1 VDSEVRAARAA
12 AYENPRE
19 EIQPLVPPGA
29 RRVLDLGCAS
39 GALGA
44 ALKRR
49 QRCEVVGIEIDPAY
63 AADARD
69 RLDRVV
75 QADLEELARRDDLRE
90 ELGTFDC
97 LIAGDVLEHLA
108 DPWSVLRRLAG
119 LVAPGA
125 TVVVSLPNVRYWHT
139 FWALGVRGTW
149 PRDDFGV
156 FDRTHLRWFTLR
168 DAKAMLRDAGL
179 TVETVAPQ
187 LRIRPLGSRFDPLV
201 GWTGR
206 TPLRELFAYQYV
218 IGARRP

>member
-1 VDSEVRAARAA
+1 MRAARAA

-19 EIQPLVPPGA
+19 EIQPLVPPEA

-49 QRCEVVGIEIDPAY
+49 HGCEVVGIEIDADY
-63 AADARD
+63 AADAGH

-75 QADLEELARRDDLRE
+75 QADLEELARREDLRE
-90 ELGTFDC
+90 DLGAFDC
-97 LIAGDVLEHLA
+97 LVAGDVLEHLV
-108 DPWSVLRRLAG
+108 DPWSVLRRMAA
-119 LVAPGA
+119 LVEPGGS
-125 TVVVSLPNVRYWHT
+125 VVVSLPNVRYWHT
-139 FWALGVRGTW
+139 FWVLGVSGTW

-156 FDRTHLRWFTLR
+156 FDRTHLRWFTLK

-187 LRIRPLGSRFDPLV
+187 LRIRPLGSRFDGLV
-201 GWTGR
+201 RWTGR

>member
-1 VDSEVRAARAA
+1 MPSS
-12 AYENPRE
+12 
-19 EIQPLVPPGA
+19 A
-29 RRVLDLGCAS
+29 RRILDLGCAS

-49 QRCEVVGIEIDPAY
+49 QPCEVVGIEVDPGY
-63 AADARD
+63 AADAAG

-75 QADLEELARRDDLRE
+75 QADLEEIAGRGDLRE

-97 LIAGDVLEHLA
+97 LIAGDVLEHLV
-108 DPWSVLRRLAG
+108 DPWWVLSRLAG
-119 LVAPGA
+119 LLEPGGSA
-125 TVVVSLPNVRYWHT
+125 VVSLPNVRYWHT

-168 DAKAMLRDAGL
+168 DATAMLREAGL
-179 TVETVAPQ
+179 AVETVAPQ
-187 LRIRPLGSRFDPLV
+187 LRIRPLGSRFDRLV
-201 GWTGR
+201 RFTGR